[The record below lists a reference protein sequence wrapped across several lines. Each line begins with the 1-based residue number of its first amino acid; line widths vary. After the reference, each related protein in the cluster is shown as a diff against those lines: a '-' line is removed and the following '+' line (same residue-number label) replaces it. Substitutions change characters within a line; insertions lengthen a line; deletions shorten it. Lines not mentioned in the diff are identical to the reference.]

1 MVDVKVIPKKTITV
15 IQPKSTYIVD
25 KQKHRQTR
33 MAAYCRVSTDF
44 EDQLNSFENQ
54 KEFYTDKIGKNPEW
68 CLVDIYADEGIS
80 GTLAEKRP
88 DFKRMIAD
96 CMDGKIDYIIVKA
109 VSRFARNTIEC
120 LKYVNMLKEHGIGV
134 IFEEQ
139 GIDTLELKSQLYLTI
154 YAGFAQSE
162 SESISKNVTWTVRNN
177 FAEGKVPYI
186 YKKLLGYKKGDD
198 GNPEIVPYEAEIVT
212 RIYDMFLAGASP
224 KTISDTLMAE
234 NIQVPGKNFTFAKNT
249 IISILSNIKYCGD
262 AILQQTYCV
271 DCISKERKKN
281 TGEKVPMYYVHN
293 AHPAIIPRATFN
305 KVQEEIARR
314 KTIVPKSKKTAY
326 TASGRHSRYA
336 LTDVMMCG
344 ECGTRYRRV
353 TWSKK
358 GKKKVVWRC
367 INRLDYGTKY
377 CEKSL
382 TVEESVL
389 HEAIVRAIE
398 KFNQEDASTYYTL
411 MKATIGD
418 AIGMNGSNDE
428 IDLLERRIK
437 ALNDKMLNIVN
448 ESVATGGDVETHEQE
463 FKEISEEI
471 DQLKSRILAIR
482 ESFCDAETAKQ
493 RLDYINRTIDE
504 REKNKGVYDDSIVRQ
519 MVECIKVYHDGRIE
533 VIFGGG
539 TTIEEK
545 LTEET
550 E

>member
-1 MVDVKVIPKKTITV
+1 MAEVITIPKKTVTV
-15 IQPKSTYIVD
+15 IQPKSSLLVD
-25 KQKHRQTR
+25 KEKHRQLR
-33 MAAYCRVSTDF
+33 VAAYCRVSTDF
-44 EDQLNSFENQ
+44 EEQLNSYENQ
-54 KEFYTDKIGKNPEW
+54 KAFYTDMIGKNPEW
-68 CLVDIYADEGIS
+68 TLAGIYADEGIS

-88 DFKRMIAD
+88 DFQRMISD
-96 CMDGKIDYIIVKA
+96 CLDGKIDYVIVKA
-109 VSRFARNTIEC
+109 VSRFARNTSEC
-120 LKYVNMLKEHGIGV
+120 LKYVDLLREEGIGV

-177 FAEGKVPYI
+177 FAEGKVPYV
-186 YKKLLGYKKGDD
+186 YKKFLGYKKGDD
-198 GNPEIVPYEAEIVT
+198 GIPEIVPEEAEIVT
-212 RIYDMFLAGASP
+212 RIYNMFLAGA
-224 KTISDTLMAE
+224 TTRAISETLMAE

-249 IISILSNIKYCGD
+249 ILSILTNIKYCGD
-262 AILQQTYCV
+262 AILQQTYST
-271 DCISKERKKN
+271 DCIKKKRKKN

-314 KTIVPKSKKTAY
+314 KTSTPKSQKNTY
-326 TASGRHSRYA
+326 TASGRYSKYA
-336 LTDVMMCG
+336 LTDVLMCG

-377 CEKSL
+377 CDKSL
-382 TVEESVL
+382 TVEENAL
-389 HEAIVRAIE
+389 HQAIVRAIE
-398 KFNQEDASTYYTL
+398 KFNKEDANTYYTL

-418 AIGMNGSNDE
+418 AIGINGSNDE
-428 IDLLERRIK
+428 IDLLERRIT
-437 ALNDKMLNIVN
+437 ALNTKMLQLVN
-448 ESVATGGDVETHEQE
+448 ENVANGGDIESHEEE
-463 FKEISEEI
+463 FKEISDEI
-471 DQLKSRILAIR
+471 EQLKSRISAIQ

-493 RLDYINRTIDE
+493 RLEYINRTIDE
-504 REKNKGVYDDSIVRQ
+504 REQNKGIYDDSVVRQ

-539 TTIEEK
+539 VTIEEEI
-545 LTEET
+545 EE
-550 E
+550 EKE